1 MKKICLLLMIGALT
15 IPSIINAQSKKK
27 ALTVKPEALTSKP
40 DSVIVLSDKT
50 SELYLRLAE
59 ISLAEDY
66 KTVIAYADSAL
77 ARNKSFQAYRLKGI
91 GQFNLGLYAETII
104 SMTAG
109 IAANQ
114 LDGPHVF
121 ELNYYRGLAYHKSDS
136 VLYAKEITE
145 DMTEALRATR
155 PDTMTYYYKGLANYN
170 LSFSANYKKDDKLKE
185 CINDLSQFLKSEPN
199 FTAYQIKG
207 LANFL
212 LGGSDEASDEA
223 RAIYYIEAIKN
234 LTECLNLQPGDE
246 DCLYYR
252 GLSYYIS
259 GDFIDAIKDAQAL
272 KSKKVSAGDKPKK
285 RFFGKK

>member
-15 IPSIINAQSKKK
+15 IPGIVKAQSKKE
-27 ALTVKPEALTSKP
+27 ALTVKP
-40 DSVIVLSDKT
+40 DSAIILSDKT
-50 SELYLRLAE
+50 SELYLRLAQ

-109 IAANQ
+109 IDANQ
-114 LDGPHVF
+114 IDNIYVF

-136 VLYAKEITE
+136 ILYAKQIAE
-145 DMTEALRATR
+145 DMTEALRFI
-155 PDTMTYYYKGLANYN
+155 PLDTMAYYYRGMANYN

-199 FTAYQIKG
+199 FTAYQIRG

-223 RAIYYIEAIKN
+223 RAIYYIEATKD

-252 GLSYYIS
+252 GLSYYIM
-259 GDFIDAIKDAQAL
+259 GDFINAIKDAQAL
-272 KSKKVSAGDKPKK
+272 KSKKNSNGVKPKK
-285 RFFGKK
+285 KFFGKK

>member
-1 MKKICLLLMIGALT
+1 MKKKICLLLMIGALT
-15 IPSIINAQSKKK
+15 IPGITSAQSKKE
-27 ALTVKPEALTSKP
+27 ALTVKS
-40 DSVIVLSDKT
+40 DSVIILSDKT
-50 SELYLRLAE
+50 SELYLRLAQ
-59 ISLAEDY
+59 ISLTNADDNY
-66 KTVIAYADSAL
+66 QTVIAYADSAL

-114 LDGPHVF
+114 LDGTHVF
-121 ELNYYRGLAYHKSDS
+121 ELNYYRGLAYYQSDS
-136 VLYAKEITE
+136 VLYAKEIAE
-145 DMTEALRATR
+145 DMTEALRAA
-155 PDTMTYYYKGLANYN
+155 PPNTMAYYYKGLANYN

-185 CINDLSQFLKSEPN
+185 CINDLGQFLKSKPD
-199 FTAYQIKG
+199 FTAYQVRG

-223 RAIYYIEAIKN
+223 RAIYYLEAIKD
-234 LTECLNLQPGDE
+234 LTECLDLQPENE

-252 GLSYYIS
+252 GLSYYIM

-272 KSKKVSAGDKPKK
+272 KSKKPINGAKRLKK
-285 RFFGKK
+285 FFSKK